1 MRWAG
6 IDVGKGRHVVAILD
20 EQGRLPK
27 APFTFAEDDRGF
39 AALTSRL
46 GLPDGLTIAM
56 EATGHYWRN
65 LALWL
70 KDQGY
75 QVRLYNPSQTA
86 RFAEAQL
93 RRAKTDS
100 LDAVGIARC
109 AMSIPARHELD
120 EDLELSKLQE
130 LSRWRARQC
139 QDLGDRVRQLHRQV
153 DLVFPEFTRVIKD
166 LSTLRATTVLTRWP
180 TAARLALA
188 ASAEVAAVVYDRGR
202 RIGPA
207 LASRLTEAAKVSIAQ
222 HSGAPYDLIVPQLC
236 EDIRRSQRRLA
247 ELDAQL
253 KVAVQGHK
261 AGRLLLSIPGI
272 GFITASAIL
281 AEVGD
286 PSRYRS
292 ADALAADVGVVPGVW
307 QSGRSQSTHRAI
319 DPRGKARLRHALWM
333 PTLSA
338 VRHSPWLKNFY
349 ERLRANGKRPKVALV
364 ASMRKLLHAI
374 FAVAR
379 RGTPFVEPTSNLD
392 PSQPNT
398 EAA

>member
-6 IDVGKGRHVVAILD
+6 IDIGKGRHVVAILD
-20 EQGRLPK
+20 DQGRLPK
-27 APFTFAEDDRGF
+27 APFTFTEDDRGF
-39 AALTSRL
+39 TLLASRL
-46 GLPDGLTIAM
+46 GTPDGLMIAM

-70 KDQGY
+70 KDQGF

-93 RRAKTDS
+93 RRAKTDP
-100 LDAVGIARC
+100 LDAIGIARC
-109 AMSIPARHELD
+109 AMSISVRHELD
-120 EDLELSKLQE
+120 EDLELSRLRE

-153 DLVFPEFTRVIKD
+153 DLVFPELTRVIKD
-166 LSTLRATTVLTRWP
+166 LATFRATTLLARWP
-180 TAARLALA
+180 TAACLA
-188 ASAEVAAVVYDRGR
+188 AAEVTEVAAVVYDGRR
-202 RIGPA
+202 RIGTT
-207 LASRLTEAAKVSIAQ
+207 LATRVVDAAKVSVAQ
-222 HSGAPYDLIVPQLC
+222 HSGTPYDLIIPQLC
-236 EDIRRSQRRLA
+236 EDIQRSKRRLA
-247 ELDAQL
+247 KLDAQL
-253 KVAVQGHK
+253 KAAVKGHRV
-261 AGRLLLSIPGI
+261 GRLLLSVPGI

-307 QSGRSQSTHRAI
+307 QSGRWMSTHRSI

-338 VRHSPWLKNFY
+338 VRHSPWLKAFY
-349 ERLRANGKRPKVALV
+349 ERLKANGKRPKVALV

-374 FAVAR
+374 FAVTK
-379 RGTPFVEPTSNLD
+379 RGTPFVEPTGVPNH
-392 PSQPNT
+392 PNT